1 MHPPWDHN
9 ENLKKYVFRE
19 GVHLEGEILYD
30 LYIFGTECKR
40 MHLEKKYIMHALRE
54 CALRES

>member
-19 GVHLEGEILYD
+19 GLHLEREILYD
-30 LYIFGTECKR
+30 LYILETE
-40 MHLEKKYIMHALRE
+40 
-54 CALRES
+54 